1 VTPANEHKQQEDN
14 MTSRILTALGILALP
29 ATALAD
35 VGHIADRGAG
45 HSHWDYYILIAVA
58 LFGFGYLAR
67 AYMNRR

>member
-1 VTPANEHKQQEDN
+1 
-14 MTSRILTALGILALP
+14 MTSRIITFLGTLALSS
-29 ATALAD
+29 AALAD

-58 LFGFGYLAR
+58 LFGFGLWAR